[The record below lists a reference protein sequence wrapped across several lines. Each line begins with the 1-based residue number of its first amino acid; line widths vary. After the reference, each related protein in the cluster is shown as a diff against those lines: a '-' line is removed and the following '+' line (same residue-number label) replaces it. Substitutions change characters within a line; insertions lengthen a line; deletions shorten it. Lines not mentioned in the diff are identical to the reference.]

1 MRYFKHHNSKNKT
14 DNIIQIALFVIIG
27 LWLGFTLLTTFYPNS
42 IGYLETQGKK
52 AEALS
57 LIGYGNKFLLE
68 RNFKL
73 AAGQY
78 IEAIRIDQEN
88 NAALVNLSLCYTH
101 MGLYNKAIIGLQE
114 VLKNKPNQKYEI
126 YYNLGEIFFKKEIYD
141 KSGMYFQKSA
151 ESDPFPL
158 DAYIYLARTYKK
170 QKKWKEALN
179 TFQICLQYIPDME
192 STYLGTLKELQYKFT
207 GNQEDSLKV
216 SDILNEYQGKD
227 ELLNRFDP
235 SVFDYKKDNKK
246 NLSNIYIDIGFS
258 YSQLGD
264 NTKAIENINYAL
276 KLNPSSISAKKFLK
290 LLKSQGY

>member
-1 MRYFKHHNSKNKT
+1 
-14 DNIIQIALFVIIG
+14 
-27 LWLGFTLLTTFYPNS
+27 
-42 IGYLETQGKK
+42 
-52 AEALS
+52 
-57 LIGYGNKFLLE
+57 
-68 RNFKL
+68 
-73 AAGQY
+73 
-78 IEAIRIDQEN
+78 
-88 NAALVNLSLCYTH
+88 
-101 MGLYNKAIIGLQE
+101 
-114 VLKNKPNQKYEI
+114 
-126 YYNLGEIFFKKEIYD
+126 
-141 KSGMYFQKSA
+141 
-151 ESDPFPL
+151 
-158 DAYIYLARTYKK
+158 
-170 QKKWKEALN
+170 
-179 TFQICLQYIPDME
+179 ME